1 MITDQSSSL
10 RKQIT
15 IVAVIL
21 LAVLTTLAGPAEA
34 QDANEESTHITGLV
48 VDEATGEPLQGVN
61 VYLSF
66 TTQGDATD
74 EDGRYSFRTELTGNY
89 ELVFSMI
96 GFEMQKRSVSIRED
110 SGTLQFN
117 AEMTA
122 DPVELGEVEV
132 RADNSE
138 WLRNFA
144 QFKDEFLG
152 TTSNASEAE
161 IENRWMID
169 FERKNDG
176 ELVAS
181 AEEPVR
187 ILNHALGYELTADLD
202 DFSWNLYE
210 GTGQYRVTVRFE
222 EMQTESNRQARRWR
236 RARENAFEGS
246 LRHFLQNLYEGE
258 LSQNQFELVRMNS
271 QRETRIYSVGRNRL
285 ISTLRSHGLDPSLA
299 VQGVKGFILREPV
312 DVLIGREDYLN
323 DSRERARLVPLKEDQ
338 VFFVM
343 PDGTLADL
351 ASVGI
356 ELYWATRRM
365 ADMLPFDYTP

>member
-1 MITDQSSSL
+1 MIYVVKDIRYILTVL
-10 RKQIT
+10 FVF
-15 IVAVIL
+15 IVLIAISERG
-21 LAVLTTLAGPAEA
+21 TA
-34 QDANEESTHITGLV
+34 QDAEEGVTHITGLV

-74 EDGRYSFRTELTGNY
+74 EDGRYSFRTPLTGNF

-96 GFEMQKRSVSIRED
+96 GFEMQKRSISIRED

-117 AEMTA
+117 AEMTE

-144 QFKDEFLG
+144 QFKEEFLG
-152 TTSNASEAE
+152 TTSNASDAE

-169 FERKNDG
+169 FDRNDDG

-202 DFSWNLYE
+202 DFSWNLFE

-222 EMQTESNRQARRWR
+222 EMETESGRQARRWR

-246 LRHFLQNLYEGE
+246 LRHFLLSLYEGE
-258 LSQNQFELVRMNS
+258 LSQNQFELVRMNT

-285 ISTLRSHGLDPSLA
+285 ISTLRSHGLDQSLA
-299 VQGVKGFILREPV
+299 VQGVKGFVLREPV
-312 DVLIGREDYLN
+312 DVLIGREEYLN
-323 DSRERARLVPLKEDQ
+323 DTRERARLVPLRQDQ

-351 ASVGI
+351 SSVGI

-365 ADMLPFDYTP
+365 ADMVPFDYKP